1 MPAEYLH
8 LKHMAMLCPSINVK
22 YRIEISKYRNI
33 QYFSSSDATKIA
45 NINISIRVRIPIRVD
60 VA

>member
-1 MPAEYLH
+1 
-8 LKHMAMLCPSINVK
+8 MAMLCPSINVK